1 MVSTASADIFRDKL
15 PLIYIRVMV
24 ALITIP
30 VIIIA
35 IKSPSILQIY
45 LITNTF
51 ATAALPSILL
61 GLHPKLYFLNGF
73 DIVCSGFGGMLSVFI
88 FGAAY
93 YGNAR
98 KGADLLIL
106 TTGLYAQDWSVFG
119 MALSPWQI

>member
-1 MVSTASADIFRDKL
+1 MVSTTSVDIFLDKL

-30 VIIIA
+30 AIILA

-61 GLHPKLYFLNGF
+61 GLHPNFYFLNGF
-73 DIVCSGFGGMLSVFI
+73 DIVCAGFGGMLSVFI

-98 KGADLLIL
+98 MGAELLIL
-106 TTGLYAQDWSVFG
+106 TAGLYAQDWSVFG
-119 MALSPWQI
+119 MAPSSGEI